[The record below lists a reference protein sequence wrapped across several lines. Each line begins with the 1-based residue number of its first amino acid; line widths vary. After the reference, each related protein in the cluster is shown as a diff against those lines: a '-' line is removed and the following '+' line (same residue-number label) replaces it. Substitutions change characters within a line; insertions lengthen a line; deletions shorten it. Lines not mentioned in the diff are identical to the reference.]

1 VGTVP
6 ALRAVRRSRHRPS
19 SVLRAG
25 TVGCVVVLVGVS
37 LRLPWAVPWTA
48 VPGLAL
54 LAMTPSMSVELRV
67 RRRRW
72 TFTAT
77 DAALATA
84 LVLGGGGWVAPA
96 LLAGAALARSRPRRS
111 RVHFEY
117 DLSALAAA
125 AALAALAAA
134 TFGEVSGADS
144 AVGAGL
150 GMAVY
155 WLVRHLALA
164 LAVAVTANRRLLRLL
179 TSRAGAGLLECA
191 GSASV
196 GLLAGWLAGNAPYGL
211 LGLVVPLVA
220 LSTVQ
225 NNAVRRSTKARLFA
239 ELARGRQET
248 SGRSVDSSVEAVVI
262 AAARLLGGADIE
274 LLLIATDDPVRYLGN
289 EYGVSERTR
298 VPPSAFD
305 APWVLP
311 ALGAARVGTGCADDR
326 PCCSVLIGGRD
337 RPIAVLV
344 ARRPPG
350 SAAFRRQDADTVI
363 LLADQAASW
372 LTGPGQVGGDR
383 AVSSAQPGDA
393 IDHRLGEPSDPVA
406 AAQLVLNT
414 CAARLA
420 RLSTTAVAGERIAE
434 IVEELYATER
444 AVAVLVGTIA
454 RPCHGGQP
462 ALAPAGL
469 AQPALMAA
477 TLDPVGGTRGSDW
490 TTTGALL
497 PVDGD

>member
-1 VGTVP
+1 MI
-6 ALRAVRRSRHRPS
+6 RRPPRSTPLYS
-19 SVLRAG
+19 S
-25 TVGCVVVLVGVS
+25 
-37 LRLPWAVPWTA
+37 
-48 VPGLAL
+48 
-54 LAMTPSMSVELRV
+54 
-67 RRRRW
+67 
-72 TFTAT
+72 
-77 DAALATA
+77 AA
-84 LVLGGGGWVAPA
+84 
-96 LLAGAALARSRPRRS
+96 S
-111 RVHFEY
+111 
-117 DLSALAAA
+117 D
-125 AALAALAAA
+125 
-134 TFGEVSGADS
+134 
-144 AVGAGL
+144 
-150 GMAVY
+150 VY
-155 WLVRHLALA
+155 KRQ
-164 LAVAVTANRRLLRLL
+164 
-179 TSRAGAGLLECA
+179 
-191 GSASV
+191 
-196 GLLAGWLAGNAPYGL
+196 
-211 LGLVVPLVA
+211 
-220 LSTVQ
+220 VQ
-225 NNAVRRSTKARLFA
+225 DNAVRRSTEARLFA
-239 ELARGRQET
+239 ELARGQQET
-248 SGRSVDSSVEAVVI
+248 SCRSVDSSVEAVVI
-262 AAARLLGGADIE
+262 AAARLQGGADIE

-311 ALGAARVGTGCADDR
+311 ALGAARVGTGCEGDR

-393 IDHRLGEPSDPVA
+393 IDHRLGELSDPVA
-406 AAQLVLNT
+406 AAQLVLNI

-444 AVAVLVGTIA
+444 ALAVLVGTIA